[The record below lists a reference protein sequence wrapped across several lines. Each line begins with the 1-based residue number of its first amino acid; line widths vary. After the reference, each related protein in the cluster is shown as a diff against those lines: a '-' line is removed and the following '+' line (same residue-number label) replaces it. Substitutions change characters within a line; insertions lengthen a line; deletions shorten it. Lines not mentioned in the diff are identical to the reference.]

1 MNYPKPFC
9 LNKKTFKVFVLG
21 ADPTNFSNNGKPKV
35 LEYAFGILSD
45 EPRYFD
51 RTLKN
56 LNQIGLHLEDIY
68 VQNVLQEHLMDE
80 TSKNKEWE
88 AHAQRW
94 LPKLKKEFD
103 SISKAKRKPILVTAE
118 RIMKFLVN
126 DDFELPS
133 ARNIYFDDREDL
145 FIIKPKDNKL
155 GRPIMAFYSFSMYG
169 IERNDKYREFLSNK
183 FAKKGASLNTLL
195 YLSPN

>member
-1 MNYPKPFC
+1 MSYPKPFC
-9 LNKKTFKVFVLG
+9 YNKISFKAFVLG
-21 ADPTNFSNNGKPKV
+21 ADPSNFTDNGKPKM

-51 RTLKN
+51 RTFKN
-56 LNQIGLHLEDIY
+56 LKQIGLHLEDIY
-68 VQNVLQEHLMDE
+68 VQNVIQEYLKDE
-80 TSKNKEWE
+80 TSKNKVWE

-94 LPKLKKEFD
+94 LPKLKKELD

-126 DDFELPS
+126 DDFILPT
-133 ARNIYFDDREDL
+133 ARDIYFDDREDL

-155 GRPIMAFYSFSMYG
+155 KRPLIALYRYSAYG
-169 IERNDKYREFLSNK
+169 IERNDKYREFLVNM
-183 FAKKGASLNTLL
+183 FLHL
-195 YLSPN
+195 

>member
-21 ADPTNFSNNGKPKV
+21 ADPSNFSDTGKPKV

-68 VQNVLQEHLMDE
+68 AQNIIQEYLKDE

-88 AHAQRW
+88 VYAKVW
-94 LPKLKKEFD
+94 LPILVKEFN
-103 SISKAKRKPILVTAE
+103 SINPTKRKPVLVTAE

-133 ARNIYFDDREDL
+133 ARNIYYDNREDL
-145 FIIKPKDNKL
+145 FIIKPEDNKL
-155 GRPIMAFYSFSMYG
+155 GRPIMAFYRYSMYG

-183 FAKKGASLNTLL
+183 FAKK
-195 YLSPN
+195 